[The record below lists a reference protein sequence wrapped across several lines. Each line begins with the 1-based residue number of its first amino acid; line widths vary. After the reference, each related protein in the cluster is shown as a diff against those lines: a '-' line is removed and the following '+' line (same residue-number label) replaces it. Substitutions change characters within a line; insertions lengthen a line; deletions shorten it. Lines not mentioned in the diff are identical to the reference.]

1 MCRHIAYVGEP
12 VRLADLLL
20 TPPHSLLR
28 QSWAPRDMRGGGTVN
43 ADGYGIGWYPLPNQR
58 LPTGP
63 PPSSSGGTEPA
74 GPTRAGSTVTGP
86 PGVGSAGETWPGSAV
101 AGSAGAAGAASLSA
115 LPAVATGAE
124 PIRLR
129 RAGPM
134 WTDVTLPGLA
144 ASVTSGGV
152 LAAVRSATVGMP
164 VVETACAPFA
174 DGPWLFSH
182 NGLVRGWP
190 SSVATL
196 ASRLPVTD
204 LLTMDA
210 PTDAA
215 LLWTLLRAR
224 LAAGEKPPDA
234 VASLVAEVAEAA
246 PNSRLNL
253 LLTDGSMIVGTAWT
267 HALWV
272 RPLPGAVV
280 VASEPYDDDPG
291 WQEVPDGHLLTATP
305 SSVDITELGVS

>member
-1 MCRHIAYVGEP
+1 VCRHIAYVGDP

-43 ADGYGIGWYPLPNQR
+43 ADGYGIGWYGATERSDQPN
-58 LPTGP
+58 TV
-63 PPSSSGGTEPA
+63 EP
-74 GPTRAGSTVTGP
+74 V
-86 PGVGSAGETWPGSAV
+86 
-101 AGSAGAAGAASLSA
+101 
-115 LPAVATGAE
+115 
-124 PIRLR
+124 RLR
-129 RAGPM
+129 RASPM
-134 WTDVTLPGLA
+134 WTDTALPGLA
-144 ASVTSGGV
+144 SSVTSGGV

-174 DGPWLFSH
+174 EGPWLFSH

-234 VASLVAEVAEAA
+234 VASLVTEVAEAA

-291 WQEVPDGHLLTATP
+291 WQEVPDRHLLTATP